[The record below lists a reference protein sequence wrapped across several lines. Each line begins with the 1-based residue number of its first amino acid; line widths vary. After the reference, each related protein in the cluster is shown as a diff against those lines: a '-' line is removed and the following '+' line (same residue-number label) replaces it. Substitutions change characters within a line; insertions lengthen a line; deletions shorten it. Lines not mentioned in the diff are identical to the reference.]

1 MRRFVLLASF
11 LAAAAFSRAAVVERV
26 SLTGEIGTAAAP
38 SFNSMSGSVSASFV
52 PALTATSLT
61 PSLTP
66 APALLPGGHVPVPV
80 KAEIVVAPAP
90 APALPLASVPAAP
103 ERGPPLTREER
114 ASRTI
119 DETARTWSVPTAK
132 IFEDHDALVV
142 GENHGSLAS
151 VRELTK
157 ALPSL
162 AKSGVGVLGIEG
174 LKRPSQDAVDAWLSG
189 RAAELPAEVLAFSP
203 KRRAA
208 FEALFAK
215 AKEHGVRVVAL
226 GLPLDQWSRQ
236 AAELAAQ
243 KTGDP
248 VESFLRA
255 PGEQLYRAQTGYEH
269 GYNEAVAE
277 VYLTRRNKSMA
288 GFLAEAAAR
297 GVKAVALVGQNHVDG
312 PDALPFKLL
321 DPKTKWGTLGREL
334 ASLGLKAFSLTLTG
348 GEYLDVDAA
357 KDDRSVRVASHAQ
370 AAQASPDG
378 KAVYVPTSE
387 GTGLYHAGGR
397 IPEALPSSRAR
408 H

>member
-1 MRRFVLLASF
+1 MLALL
-11 LAAAAFSRAAVVERV
+11 LAAAASARAAVVERV
-26 SLTGEIGTAAAP
+26 SLTGEIGVSAAP
-38 SFNSMSGSVSASFV
+38 SFNSMSGAVSASFG
-52 PALTATSLT
+52 PSLKATSLT
-61 PSLTP
+61 PSLAP
-66 APALLPGGHVPVPV
+66 APALLPGGRVPVPV
-80 KAEIVVAPAP
+80 KAEIVITPSPAP
-90 APALPLASVPAAP
+90 VLPAVAIPAAP
-103 ERGPPLTREER
+103 GRGPPLTREQR

-174 LKRPSQDAVDAWLSG
+174 LKRPSQDAVDAYLAG
-189 RAAELPAEVLAFSP
+189 RADLPPEVLAFSP

-215 AKEHGVRVVAL
+215 AKEYGVRVVAL
-226 GLPLDQWSRQ
+226 GLPLDTWSRQ
-236 AAELAAQ
+236 AAELAAE

-248 VESFLRA
+248 MESFLRA

-321 DPKTKWGTLGREL
+321 GPKTAWGTLGREL
-334 ASLGLKAFSLTLTG
+334 AALGLKAFSLTLTG

-357 KDDRSVRVASHAQ
+357 KDDRAVRVASHAQ

-378 KAVYVPTSE
+378 KAVYVPTSDV
-387 GTGLYHAGGR
+387 TGLYHAGGR
-397 IPEALPSSRAR
+397 ILEALPSSRAR